1 MDFEIDSGWKLHP
14 VGGDTGQAYMGTRAE
29 EKLFLKRNSSPFLA
43 ALSVEGI
50 TPRLM
55 WTKRIGNGDVLTAQ
69 EWLNGRVLTKKEMSS
84 PEVAKLIGRI
94 HNSATLRRML
104 ARVGGEVVTP
114 KQLIQ
119 KYEEKLSLDLQDHP
133 LLSVIL
139 KKLKSEVDLMST
151 VETKVCHGDIYRKN
165 WLLSDQNR
173 LYLVDWDS
181 AMLCDPAMDVSM
193 LLCQYVSKDSWVDW
207 LEHYDTEMTEELKSR
222 IVWYALMNYLLQTK
236 KHHQDTWFHEMNK
249 DIIMLQSLY
258 QGKNFFEKR

>member
-1 MDFEIDSGWKLHP
+1 
-14 VGGDTGQAYMGTRAE
+14 
-29 EKLFLKRNSSPFLA
+29 
-43 ALSVEGI
+43 
-50 TPRLM
+50 
-55 WTKRIGNGDVLTAQ
+55 
-69 EWLNGRVLTKKEMSS
+69 MSS

-94 HNSATLRRML
+94 HNSVTLRRML

-139 KKLKSEVDLMST
+139 KRLKSEVDLMST

-207 LEHYDTEMTEELKSR
+207 LEHYDTEVTEELKNR

-258 QGKNFFEKR
+258 QGKIF